1 MTSRLDSAT
10 LYLLTDFTQPPLSR
24 HMNQAEVLFFVQVSS
39 QTTQDVFKSI
49 TLSDSSSPKTT
60 AIAMTM
66 EYVRKINKSLIADTA
81 HYLQSTSVEDF
92 MLFAKEQSQ
101 KSKNRLSYKLLVA
114 PFKNLWISMTA
125 DLLGLNVDRLIE
137 LAQNN
142 DQSYF
147 DVGDAIILAGLYL
160 ICKAN
165 FLV

>member
-1 MTSRLDSAT
+1 
-10 LYLLTDFTQPPLSR
+10 
-24 HMNQAEVLFFVQVSS
+24 MNQAEVLFFVQVSS

-49 TLSDSSSPKTT
+49 TLSESSSPKST
-60 AIAMTM
+60 AITMTM
-66 EYVRKINKSLIADTA
+66 EYIRKLNTSLFSDTA

-125 DLLGLNVDRLIE
+125 DLLGLNGDRLLE
-137 LAQNN
+137 LSQSN
-142 DQSYF
+142 DQAYF